1 MCEDADRMECIL
13 FIGLL
18 FVKRPNGFS
27 LQREVLASNDS
38 GLLAASLGIWVQ
50 MTVGGI

>member
-1 MCEDADRMECIL
+1 MCEDADRMERIL

-18 FVKRPNGFS
+18 FVKRSNGFS
-27 LQREVLASNDS
+27 LQREVLASNDR
-38 GLLAASLGIWVQ
+38 GLLAARYVIWVQ